1 MSIQKKKKRERER
14 ERDHVLAKIYYMIDM
29 ESGNIESARDLK
41 MGLINRSKRPS
52 KEDTHIDTE
61 TVHAKRGRQKHRWVG
76 KWN

>member
-1 MSIQKKKKRERER
+1 
-14 ERDHVLAKIYYMIDM
+14 MIDM
-29 ESGNIESARDLK
+29 ESGNTESARDLK
-41 MGLINRSKRPS
+41 TDLINRSKRPS